1 MILQINL
8 RFIIYNIFDVG
19 DYNINRNEVDYFIF
33 MHSHVL
39 NNFTNKVLIRKQ
51 IKIEDKII
59 ENILENYNFRKL

>member
-1 MILQINL
+1 
-8 RFIIYNIFDVG
+8 
-19 DYNINRNEVDYFIF
+19 